1 MSRKWNK
8 KNPIEQGETWIDE
21 ATNLVQCPYQ
31 PSHRILPERFAL
43 HLTRCRKAVLSDT
56 SSPFHKAALDMV
68 FCPFDSTHH
77 VRSAQLQ
84 EHLTT
89 CSGANAL
96 REPQRAPAVIPNW
109 KKAQAVETAPQV
121 EMEDWNED
129 EDDVGV
135 TYNPV
140 DKLLAAPNIILN
152 PQGLTKTQ
160 KRAFR
165 ANQRHFANSGET
177 GAERFDSMWVPPI
190 AEQK

>member
-8 KNPIEQGETWIDE
+8 KNPSSKARHGSTRPRI
-21 ATNLVQCPYQ
+21 Y
-31 PSHRILPERFAL
+31 HRILPERFAL
-43 HLTRCRKAVLSDT
+43 HLTRCRKA
-56 SSPFHKAALDMV
+56 AALDMV